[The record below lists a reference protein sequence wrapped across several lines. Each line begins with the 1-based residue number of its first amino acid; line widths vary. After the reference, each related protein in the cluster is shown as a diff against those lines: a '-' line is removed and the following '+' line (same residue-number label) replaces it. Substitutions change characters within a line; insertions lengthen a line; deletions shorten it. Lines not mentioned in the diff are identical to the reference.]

1 MWGLPK
7 KIKQKKNVLC
17 ENSVEVWGNDGS
29 TRCTASESIG
39 SHNIFE
45 VKVT

>member
-17 ENSVEVWGNDGS
+17 ENSVEVWGNDG
-29 TRCTASESIG
+29 
-39 SHNIFE
+39 
-45 VKVT
+45 KVLDVRKYHKKHKFV